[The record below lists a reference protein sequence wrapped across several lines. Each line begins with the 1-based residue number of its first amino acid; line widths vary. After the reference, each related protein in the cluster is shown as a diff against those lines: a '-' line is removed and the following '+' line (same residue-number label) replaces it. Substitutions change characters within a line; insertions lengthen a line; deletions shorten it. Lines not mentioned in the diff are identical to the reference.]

1 MKALIFTRDKVVKIR
16 YTEDSEL
23 PDLLKEL
30 RKIPNLDIDI
40 KGYMG

>member
-16 YTEDSEL
+16 YDNNEL

-30 RKIPNLDIDI
+30 RKIPNMEI
-40 KGYMG
+40 KERGYTG